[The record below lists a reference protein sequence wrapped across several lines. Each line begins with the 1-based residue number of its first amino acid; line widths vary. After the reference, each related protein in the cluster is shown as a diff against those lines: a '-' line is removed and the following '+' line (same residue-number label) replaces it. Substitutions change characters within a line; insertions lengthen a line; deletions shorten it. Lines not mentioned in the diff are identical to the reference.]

1 MSEPDAEEERLR
13 AISNRVGTDE
23 ARRGPK
29 IVAGGVV
36 ALLLAGAALLAFAP
50 NPLASLLGLGTS
62 EVEDIQRPT
71 PEGMAGVS
79 TAIPPGTRAATT
91 PPLTTEV
98 PRVGGPSETLSAADQ
113 ARLAALEEEL
123 RTLRNRESGISA
135 ADLKKVLDANAAQMR
150 AEMNRMLI
158 SQQPVMSAGI
168 NPDTDTDADARK
180 RMEEERARRAAIE
193 EAQVKSR
200 GLVLDGASATVPGGG
215 APGSERRASG
225 NESFLASASTAGHET
240 VRATQLADP
249 SRMIVQGTIL
259 EGVLETAMTTAL
271 PGAVRAVLIEDVL
284 SYDGANV
291 LLPRGTRLIGTYSA
305 DVKIAQRRALVAWN
319 RAITPDG
326 TSVALGGVGADALG
340 RSGQTGHVDT
350 HFLERF
356 GSAALIS
363 LFGLAPQL
371 LIGENTDGDT
381 ADAIEDLGDDLSSA
395 TSGALDAYLR
405 IPPTITVDQG
415 DRLTIFVN
423 RDLMF

>member
-1 MSEPDAEEERLR
+1 MSEPNTDEERLR
-13 AISNRVGTDE
+13 AISRRVGTGE

-29 IVAGGVV
+29 LVAGGVV
-36 ALLLAGAALLAFAP
+36 ALLLGGAALLAFAP

-71 PEGMAGVS
+71 PEGMVGVS

-168 NPDTDTDADARK
+168 NPDMDADARK

-200 GLVLDGASATVPGGG
+200 GLVLDGASATVPGG
-215 APGSERRASG
+215 APGGERRTSG
-225 NESFLASASTAGHET
+225 NESFLASAGSAGHET
-240 VRATQLADP
+240 VRAMQLADP

-350 HFLERF
+350 HFWERF

-363 LFGLAPQL
+363 LFGIAPQL
-371 LIGENTDGDT
+371 LVDENTNGDA
-381 ADAIEDLGDDLSSA
+381 ADAIEDLGDDLRSA

-405 IPPTITVDQG
+405 ISPTITVDQG

>member
-13 AISNRVGTDE
+13 AISDRVGDGA

-50 NPLASLLGLGTS
+50 NPLASLLGFGTS
-62 EVEDIQRPT
+62 EVEDIQQPT

-98 PRVGGPSETLSAADQ
+98 PRVGSPSETLSAADQ

-135 ADLKKVLDANAAQMR
+135 ADLKKLLDANAAQMR

-168 NPDTDTDADARK
+168 NPDMDAEARK

-200 GLVLDGASATVPGGG
+200 GLVLDGAGATVPGGG
-215 APGSERRASG
+215 APGGERRTSG
-225 NESFLASASTAGHET
+225 NESFLASASSAEHET

-259 EGVLETAMTTAL
+259 EGVLETAMSTAL
-271 PGAVRAVLIEDVL
+271 PGAIRAVLIEDVL

-363 LFGLAPQL
+363 LFGIAPQL
-371 LIGENTDGDT
+371 LISENTDGDA
-381 ADAIEDLGDDLSSA
+381 ADAIEDLGDDLGSA

>member
-1 MSEPDAEEERLR
+1 MSEPDNEKERLR
-13 AISNRVGTDE
+13 AISRRVGTGE
-23 ARRGPK
+23 TRRAPRV
-29 IVAGGVV
+29 IAAGVV

-50 NPLASLLGLGTS
+50 NPLRSLLGFGTS
-62 EVEDIQRPT
+62 KVEEIQQPD
-71 PEGMAGVS
+71 PMGMAGVS
-79 TAIPPGTRAATT
+79 TAIPPRARGADIRPVNTALPRPERPSGTMT
-91 PPLTTEV
+91 P
-98 PRVGGPSETLSAADQ
+98 SDQ

-123 RTLRNRESGISA
+123 RALRSRETGIDRAELQSM
-135 ADLKKVLDANAAQMR
+135 LDANAAQVR
-150 AEMNRMLI
+150 AEMNRMLL

-168 NPDTDTDADARK
+168 NSNTDADARK

-193 EAQVKSR
+193 EAQIKSR
-200 GLVLDGASATVPGGG
+200 GLVLDGAGATVPGGG
-215 APGSERRASG
+215 APGDGRRASG
-225 NESFLASASTAGHET
+225 NESFLASAGAAGHET

-259 EGVLETAMTTAL
+259 EGVLETAMSTAL
-271 PGAVRAVLIEDVL
+271 PGAVRAVLSEDVL
-284 SYDGANV
+284 SYDGTNV

-363 LFGLAPQL
+363 LFGIAPQL
-371 LIGENTDGDT
+371 LISENTNGDA